1 MTLVEKLQNVSRK
14 LEALVDKEDLL
25 KIHRDG
31 DMINNWI
38 DYFVELTDKIKM
50 ADKHENKPF
59 ENKKKKIKEDQ

>member
-50 ADKHENKPF
+50 TDKHENKSF
-59 ENKKKKIKEDQ
+59 KNNKNKGDA

>member
-1 MTLVEKLQNVSRK
+1 MTLVEKLQNVSSK

-50 ADKHENKPF
+50 ADRHESKPF
-59 ENKKKKIKEDQ
+59 ENKKKKNKED